1 MRHPCRAVLGLGA
14 RPPVVLRS
22 TARLSSTLFAL
33 GAFAVLL
40 LAGFAAYFAIGSK
53 RVLEDVLMA
62 QRDGKP
68 MPANVE
74 FDSTH
79 LSVRTRAEG
88 QLSQYLSAG
97 FLVSRRNMMW
107 EALPRLAASYS
118 IDIQEDIDFVCEVYR
133 GKAWLIA
140 CGQLRCASGDPCEFE
155 TADGNRYRVVHEP
168 PNNALEPLRE
178 R

>member
-1 MRHPCRAVLGLGA
+1 MAS
-14 RPPVVLRS
+14 RS
-22 TARLSSTLFAL
+22 TARLSAPLFAL

-40 LAGFAAYFAIGSK
+40 LAGLAAYFAIGSK
-53 RVLEDVLMA
+53 RVLEDVLIA

-68 MPANVE
+68 LPANVE
-74 FDSTH
+74 LDSTH
-79 LSVRTRAEG
+79 LSVHTRAEG
-88 QLSQYLSAG
+88 QLSQALRAG

-118 IDIQEDIDFVCEVYR
+118 IDVQDDIDLVCEVYR

-155 TADGNRYRVVHEP
+155 TADGHRYRVVHER
-168 PNNALEPLRE
+168 PNNSLEGSRE